1 MPIPDDLATWRAFLS
16 QPAPEP
22 PPRPARL
29 SRLSKKSRTHYNEM
43 RFEYLASDIVMETP
57 DLIRVRQLTTLLA
70 IEAHTSSTLSSRG
83 IALSGAPSWG
93 KTTAAITLA
102 RQHDRDQR
110 ARDRSTDDPDFQ
122 PTIYVVTPPAT
133 TPKMMMIAYCQF
145 LGLPYRQRDTAQELA
160 DRVVFTLR
168 KMRTSMVVV
177 DEVHNLHSN
186 RRIGAEAAS
195 TSKLFAERLDAVFL
209 YAGVNLRE
217 SETFAGAMGQQ
228 LASRML
234 HHEMAG
240 YENRS
245 QRGRDDWER
254 LLVTCEHHLL
264 LYKEQP
270 QDILEYSNYLYD
282 RTAGSVGEL
291 RSLLRRAA
299 FVAINDGT
307 EHLTKAVLDIVP
319 TSRSDTDTT
328 LLRDARPRSA
338 TR

>member
-1 MPIPDDLATWRAFLS
+1 
-16 QPAPEP
+16 
-22 PPRPARL
+22 
-29 SRLSKKSRTHYNEM
+29 M
-43 RFEYLASDIVMETP
+43 RFKYLASDIVMETP
-57 DLIRVRQLTTLLA
+57 DLVRVRQLTTVLA

-102 RQHDRDQR
+102 RQHDRNQR
-110 ARDRSTDDPDFQ
+110 EKDRGVADPDFQ

-195 TSKLFAERLDAVFL
+195 TSKLFAERLDAVFV
-209 YAGVNLRE
+209 YAGVNLRQ
-217 SETFAGAMGQQ
+217 SETFAGPMGQQ

-245 QRGRDDWER
+245 QRGRDAWEQ

-264 LYKEQP
+264 LYKQQP
-270 QDILEYSNYLYD
+270 QDVLAFSSYLYD

-299 FVAINDGT
+299 FLSINDGT
-307 EHLTKAVLDIVP
+307 ERLTKSLLDTIP
-319 TSRSDTDTT
+319 TSQKIAPATRNSDAST
-328 LLRDARPRSA
+328 RSA
-338 TR
+338 TV